1 MAATSN
7 QTIAAAEKGAPG
19 KAVRV
24 ARPGS
29 RAGMMPASVLD
40 RAGRGNL
47 LYVLPGLVVYAAFV
61 FLPILAA
68 VAVSLT
74 TWDGLSRPIFVGLQN
89 YIDLFSDGNFY
100 ISLRNNAE
108 LILFYAVLPL
118 IVGIGLAALI
128 SVTRQ
133 RERLVLRTLLFMP
146 YIMPTAVLGIIWAWL
161 YNPAFGPFNQFLK
174 AIGLGRIALPWLGD
188 FTWVLPAVGMVA
200 VWYFFGF
207 CMVIFLTGMQ
217 RIDPQ
222 LFDAAKVDGA
232 RGWHAFLY
240 ITLPSL
246 LPEIRVVLL
255 LTVIASIKSFDLIF
269 TMTRGGPGNATLV
282 PNIYMYQLGF
292 QLNRYGYA
300 AAVAII
306 GAILIFI
313 VNYAIHRLVRPMDK
327 AAS

>member
-1 MAATSN
+1 MSTTSN
-7 QTIAAAEKGAPG
+7 QTTAPAEAGATRPAADA
-19 KAVRV
+19 
-24 ARPGS
+24 ARLGVGTS
-29 RAGMMPASVLD
+29 SQESVLD
-40 RAGRGNL
+40 RAGAGNF
-47 LYVLPGLVVYAAFV
+47 LYIAPGLLIYALFV

-68 VAVSLT
+68 LAVSLT
-74 TWDGLSRPIFVGLQN
+74 SWDGITRPIFVGFQN
-89 YIDLFSDGNFY
+89 YLDLFSDDRFY
-100 ISLRNNAE
+100 VALRNNAE
-108 LILFYAVLPL
+108 LILFYCVGPL
-118 IVGIGLAALI
+118 IIGICLAAII
-128 SVTRQ
+128 SVTRK

-161 YNPAFGPFNQFLK
+161 YNPAFGPINQFLK
-174 AIGLGRIALPWLGD
+174 AIGLRSLALPWLGD

-207 CMVIFLTGMQ
+207 CMVVFLTGMQ

-222 LFDAAKVDGA
+222 FYDAAKVDGA
-232 RGWHAFLY
+232 KGWQAFRY

-255 LTVIASIKSFDLIF
+255 LTIIASIKSFDLIF

-306 GAILIFI
+306 AAILIFI
-313 VNYAIHRLVRPMDK
+313 VSYAIQRLVRPMDK
-327 AAS
+327 AAQ